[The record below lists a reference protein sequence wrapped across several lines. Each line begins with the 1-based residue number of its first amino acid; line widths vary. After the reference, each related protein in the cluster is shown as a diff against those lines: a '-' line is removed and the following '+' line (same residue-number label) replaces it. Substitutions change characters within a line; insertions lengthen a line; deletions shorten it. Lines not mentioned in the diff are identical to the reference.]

1 MCLVKR
7 RGCSSSLIT
16 VERQRLIHGIIF
28 VNKTYNIGAIHSRAE
43 KKIMNKSAARNKV
56 ISVILCEIHF
66 FN

>member
-43 KKIMNKSAARNKV
+43 KKIMNAD
-56 ISVILCEIHF
+56 E
-66 FN
+66 